1 MNNKKANMAYWDMVD
16 SVTESYV
23 KKLIKLSA
31 TKVNVYSSCYTDEDI
46 KEMDAEERKDARAEG
61 IMEIAKEITEFAV
74 KLLEEQYGAEF
85 PYVDENY

>member
-1 MNNKKANMAYWDMVD
+1 MNNKKENMMYWDAID
-16 SVTESYV
+16 NLTEGYV
-23 KKLIKLSA
+23 KKLVKFST
-31 TKVNVYSSCYTDEDI
+31 TKVNVYGSCYTEDDI
-46 KEMDAEERKDARAEG
+46 QEMDAEERKEAREEG